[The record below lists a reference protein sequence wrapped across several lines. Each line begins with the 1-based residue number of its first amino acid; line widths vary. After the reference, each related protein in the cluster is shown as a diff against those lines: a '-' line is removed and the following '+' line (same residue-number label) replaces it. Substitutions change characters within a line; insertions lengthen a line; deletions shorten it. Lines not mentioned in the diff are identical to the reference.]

1 VAARSL
7 SPPWQADR
15 PEQEAALVHQVHR
28 EPRQFGQA
36 QSRWTLAAIRR
47 VCHWLTE
54 YSLSGVWRVLDRLE
68 VQWKRGRD
76 YIHSPD
82 PAYDAKRQYLADRL
96 ADVQAAPTRLVL
108 LYGDELTYYR
118 QPTLAAAYER
128 AGPTQ
133 PLARRSYSRN
143 TPTRVVGALN
153 ALTGRVSVLQAS
165 RIGVRAL
172 LTFYEQLCREYG
184 AAERLYLVLDNW
196 PIHFHPDVLAA
207 LEPQDWPWPWVRSP
221 GVTGTPSPGA
231 RHLHLPIQ
239 LVCLPTY
246 ASWLN
251 PIEKLWRLLKQEVL
265 HLHPWADDLP
275 ALRAPVLACLARFA
289 DGSDDLLRYVGLLF
303 PK

>member
-1 VAARSL
+1 MAARSL
-7 SPPWQADR
+7 PPPWWADR
-15 PEQEAALVHQVHR
+15 PELDATLVDIVHR
-28 EPRQFGQA
+28 APRQFGQE
-36 QSRWTLAAIRR
+36 QSRWTLAAIQR
-47 VCHWLTE
+47 VCRWLAAYTP
-54 YSLSGVWRVLDRLE
+54 SGLWRLLQRLE

-82 PAYDAKRQYLADRL
+82 PDYDAKRKYLADRR
-96 ADVQAAPTRLVL
+96 AEVQAAPERLVL

-118 QPTLAAAYER
+118 QPTLAAAYHHT
-128 AGPTQ
+128 GPTQ
-133 PLARRSYSRN
+133 PLARRSLRSN
-143 TPTRVVGALN
+143 TTTRVVGALN

-172 LTFYEQLCREYG
+172 IQFYEQLCREYA

-196 PIHFHPDVLAA
+196 PIHFLPDVLAA

-221 GVTGTPSPGA
+221 GVKDQLSPRA
-231 RHLHLPIQ
+231 RRLNLPIQ

-251 PIEKLWRLLKQEVL
+251 PIEKLWRFLYQQVL
-265 HLHPWADDLP
+265 HLHPWADDLA
-275 ALRAPVLACLARFA
+275 ALRQEVLDWLAQFA
-289 DGSDDLLRYVGLLF
+289 DGSDDLLRYVGLLI

>member
-1 VAARSL
+1 
-7 SPPWQADR
+7 
-15 PEQEAALVHQVHR
+15 LVEIVHR

-36 QSRWTLAAIRR
+36 QSRWTLAAIQR
-47 VCHWLTE
+47 VCRWLADYTP
-54 YSLSGVWRVLDRLE
+54 SGVWRLLERLR
-68 VQWKRGRD
+68 VHWKRGRD

-82 PAYDAKRQYLADRL
+82 PDYAAKRQYLADRV
-96 ADVQAAPTRLVL
+96 AAVQAAPARLVL

-118 QPTLAAAYER
+118 QPTLAAAYGA

-133 PLARRSYSRN
+133 PLARRSYRTN
-143 TPTRVVGALN
+143 TATRVVGALN

-172 LTFYEQLCREYG
+172 LQFYEQLCREYA
-184 AAERLYLVLDNW
+184 AAERLYLVVDNW
-196 PIHFHPDVLAA
+196 PIHFLPDVLAA

-221 GVTGTPSPGA
+221 GVTDTPSPMA
-231 RHLHLPIQ
+231 RRLHLPIQ

-251 PIEKLWRLLKQEVL
+251 PIEKLWRLLKQQVL
-265 HLHPWADDLP
+265 HLHPWAGDLP
-275 ALRAPVLACLARFA
+275 TLRQEVLACLTQFA